1 MLRCTAHLAA
11 YVCLLFVASLVQ
23 GIGLESLKKN
33 LYLFE
38 KGKYLWLGYY
48 FAGIFFWKDSDIVF
62 LERF

>member
-38 KGKYLWLGYY
+38 KGKYLSLGYY
-48 FAGIFFWKDSDIVF
+48 FTRFFFWKDSDIVF
-62 LERF
+62 LGRF